1 MSGDTCEAGTD
12 GQLNLQNM
20 KHDFIEF
27 WRLYA
32 PLTEFKNR
40 YYACEKLWNQ
50 MDERRQL
57 LIVRGLV
64 QENKHSCSIIRKKN
78 PYFFLVDWK
87 GPTPHWLSPAETD
100 RLLHQEVPLA
110 VCRNPETMRYG
121 VVTKEEADT
130 YLLEV
135 HHYM

>member
-1 MSGDTCEAGTD
+1 
-12 GQLNLQNM
+12 M

-40 YYACEKLWNQ
+40 YYACEKLWNK

-64 QENKHSCSIIRKKN
+64 QENKHTCSIIRKKN

-87 GPTPHWLSPAETD
+87 GPNPHWLSPAETD
-100 RLLHQEVPLA
+100 YYYYALNPATGEHHFSKTLKDHQNFL
-110 VCRNPETMRYG
+110 NSLG
-121 VVTKEEADT
+121 
-130 YLLEV
+130 
-135 HHYM
+135 

>member
-1 MSGDTCEAGTD
+1 
-12 GQLNLQNM
+12 M

-57 LIVRGLV
+57 LILRGLV

-100 RLLHQEVPLA
+100 RLLHQEIPLA

-121 VVTKEEADT
+121 VVTKEEADM
-130 YLLEV
+130 YILEV